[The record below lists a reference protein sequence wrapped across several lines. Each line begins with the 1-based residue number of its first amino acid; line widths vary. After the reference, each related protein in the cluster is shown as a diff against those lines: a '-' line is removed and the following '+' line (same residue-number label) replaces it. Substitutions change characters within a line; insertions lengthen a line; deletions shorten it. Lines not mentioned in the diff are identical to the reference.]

1 MELGSSGSESPVQV
15 VTMPL
20 NVDSSDIA
28 AIVAVLSFC
37 FSVFV
42 WWHKQKKKK
51 NNARK
56 GGGDNSALSV
66 FLLCG
71 MLLGGLANPPIAF
84 ADECPLCEPARAGDL
99 AEVKRLIDGG
109 ANPNAAG
116 DWNRPLIWAAWRGHD
131 EVVKMLLAA
140 GANPNAADGDG
151 NTALIRAPQSA
162 RGEHDEIIKMLLA
175 AGANPNAEDDIFGRT
190 ALDWAQ
196 AQGFTK
202 IISILE
208 NYTPGQYDHLVQ
220 EYESGE
226 SSQNGQGEENDDV
239 YPNDDL
245 PHSIVQ
251 AGEHGDIEKIKRLL
265 AEGANPNSAI
275 DGGKTAL
282 HVAASNGHA
291 EALKILLAAGADVNS
306 ANARESTALHYAAS
320 NGHDEAL
327 KILLAAGADV
337 NSANVP
343 EMTALHYVASKGHA
357 EALKILLAAG
367 ADVNAENRLGRTAL
381 ALAKVN
387 EHPEIVALIERGADP
402 ESERTPDE
410 KLPVAKE
417 KKPCLLCVA
426 AKNGN
431 LVMIETLLAS
441 GHNPLQIDEEG
452 YDPFYYAVVANNTN
466 ILELLENAKRK
477 RQDEEKRR
485 QQIKQAEEEA
495 EQQRAEEEER
505 ARKERE
511 RQRAEEEER
520 RRQAEEEE
528 RRRQAEEEE
537 RRRQAEE
544 LAQLKAEKEQREREE
559 TEERRQ
565 AEAAEAAYQIAIDGG
580 GLRDYVAFLDGDY
593 DNRQYDDDVR
603 DKIKELVSAR
613 HKRGRTALH
622 NAARGQNLEE
632 VRLLLDN
639 GADPN
644 AQDKRGVTP
653 LMFATHNDSVK
664 FSGILDRVEESL
676 GGVENSG
683 RQRQMKILSLLL
695 DAGANPNIKDRYG
708 KSALSRAL
716 RVVNTDAAR
725 ILRKYGAK

>member
-71 MLLGGLANPPIAF
+71 MLLGGLATPPIAF
-84 ADECPLCEPARAGDL
+84 ADECPLCEPAINGDL

-109 ANPNAAG
+109 ANPNAAKNYG
-116 DWNRPLIWAAWRGHD
+116 FTALKQAAVKGHD
-131 EVVKMLLAA
+131 EVVKILLAA
-140 GANPNAADGDG
+140 GANPNAADDEGD
-151 NTALIRAPQSA
+151 
-162 RGEHDEIIKMLLA
+162 
-175 AGANPNAEDDIFGRT
+175 T
-190 ALDWAQ
+190 ALDIAQ
-196 AQGFTK
+196 EKGYPK

-208 NYTPGQYDHLVQ
+208 NYTPGQYDH
-220 EYESGE
+220 Y
-226 SSQNGQGEENDDV
+226 
-239 YPNDDL
+239 L

-291 EALKILLAAGADVNS
+291 
-306 ANARESTALHYAAS
+306 
-320 NGHDEAL
+320 EAL

-495 EQQRAEEEER
+495 EQRRAEEEER

-644 AQDKRGVTP
+644 TQDKRGVTP